1 MPFVI
6 DRRGFLRT
14 AGAALLAPLGIQA
27 ADAPLRLA
35 LFSDTH
41 IAADP
46 QDQNRGFFPH
56 QNLKR
61 AVSQAVTS
69 NYGLLLVNGDLARRE
84 GLPEDYVQWNAL
96 MQPLLERGPVAVTL
110 GNHDDRKNA
119 RSALTNR
126 AGDIQ
131 PVEQKLVTILEAG
144 NFRLLFLDS
153 LMLTNISPGQL
164 GHAQRQWLA
173 GQVKLQSA
181 SKPVIVFVHHNPDPD
196 NDGALVDAE
205 QLLAILRP
213 NRAVKAIIFGHTHR
227 YLFDKVDG
235 LHLIN
240 LPAIG
245 YNFEDGVP
253 VGWVSTE
260 LTPEGGD
267 FRLHA
272 LGGDPTADNR
282 LTSLHW
288 R

>member
-14 AGAALLAPLGIQA
+14 VGAALALPLGIRA

-41 IAADP
+41 IAANP

-61 AVSQAVTS
+61 AVSQAGNS
-69 NYGLLLVNGDLARRE
+69 NYGLLLMNGDLARKE
-84 GLPEDYVQWNAL
+84 GLPEDYAQWSAL

-126 AGDIQ
+126 AGDVQ
-131 PVEQKLVTILEAG
+131 PVEQKLVTMLDAG
-144 NFRLLFLDS
+144 AFRLLFLDS
-153 LMLTNISPGQL
+153 LLVTNISPGQL

-173 GQVKLQSA
+173 AQVKAQSA
-181 SKPVIVFVHHNPDPD
+181 KPVIVFVHHNPDPE

-213 NRAVKAIIFGHTHR
+213 NRAVKAVIFGHTHR
-227 YLFDKVDG
+227 YVFDQVNG
-235 LHLIN
+235 MHLIN

-253 VGWVSTE
+253 IGWVSAD
-260 LTPEGGD
+260 LTAASGV

-272 LGGDPTADNR
+272 LGGDLTADNR
-282 LTSLHW
+282 VTSLDW